1 MNKDEQKKNNGDND
15 VYSDI
20 NGSNDEINIRQ
31 NEQKGTHTTFESN
44 GKLDFSFQRQN
55 KINMKITKERSKSSA
70 KFKALVEANTKV
82 APKWLETNLEEMS
95 AKVVALPA
103 REDIDLEIAEHL
115 IIELYSK

>member
-1 MNKDEQKKNNGDND
+1 MIATGQDACTNAPTI
-15 VYSDI
+15 SL
-20 NGSNDEINIRQ
+20 S
-31 NEQKGTHTTFESN
+31 FESTSASIQITTN
-44 GKLDFSFQRQN
+44 EIVVANIQN
-55 KINMKITKERSKSSA
+55 RTKERSKSSA